1 MPGLDLL
8 AHQGLIKDV
17 QSKEEGALSSHYLPV
32 QCGQID
38 RLEASALGFIK
49 SKIVT
54 RSCII

>member
-32 QCGQID
+32 QCGQS
-38 RLEASALGFIK
+38 LYFPESQFIADE
-49 SKIVT
+49 I
-54 RSCII
+54 